1 MPEDGYLQ
9 QSTSAPGESS
19 QPAFSR
25 TGYARLEAG
34 LSPAGKSF
42 LRRQD
47 VCYPF
52 HICRP
57 FYFDGDPNGMATVY
71 LQSCAGGIFDGDD
84 LRQSVSLEANTGLHV
99 TTQAST
105 IVHETPGCGAEQVT
119 ELRAAAG
126 CFLEYLPDPLILF
139 PGVRLKTR
147 LAVELDPDAVA
158 ILADSFL
165 CHDPSEQGKA
175 FDSLF
180 SETKITIT
188 GKGLVAL
195 DRFAITGSDL
205 QARLVGANGPYIAQ
219 GSMVILP
226 GRAAIDPLL
235 NDLQAQLADYPGTYA
250 MASRLSRDAGI
261 WLRILARDA
270 VALRRV
276 QRMVWI
282 TARRI
287 LVGREPAVRSK

>member
-1 MPEDGYLQ
+1 MPEDGHLQ
-9 QSTSAPGESS
+9 Q
-19 QPAFSR
+19 QPVAQAELSRPVFGR
-25 TGYARLEAG
+25 TGYARLEAA

-57 FYFDGDPNGMATVY
+57 FYFAGDPNGMATVY

-84 LRQSVSLEANTGLHV
+84 LQQAVSLEENSGLHV

-105 IVHETPGCGAEQVT
+105 IVHETPVSGAEQRT

-126 CFLEYLPDPLILF
+126 CFLEFLPDPLILF
-139 PGVRLKTR
+139 PGARVKAR
-147 LAVELDPDAVA
+147 LAVELDPTATA
-158 ILADSFL
+158 ILSDSFL
-165 CHDPSEQGKA
+165 CHDPSEQGRV
-175 FDSLF
+175 FDHLF

-195 DRFAITGSDL
+195 DRFAISGSDL
-205 QARLVGANGPYIAQ
+205 QGRLTGANGQYVAQ
-219 GSMVILP
+219 GSMVIIP
-226 GRAAIDPLL
+226 GRMGPDTLL
-235 NDLQAQLADYPGTYA
+235 SELQATLANCPGAYA

-270 VALRRV
+270 VALRRI

-282 TARRI
+282 TTRRM
-287 LVGREPAVRSK
+287 LVGREPAARSK